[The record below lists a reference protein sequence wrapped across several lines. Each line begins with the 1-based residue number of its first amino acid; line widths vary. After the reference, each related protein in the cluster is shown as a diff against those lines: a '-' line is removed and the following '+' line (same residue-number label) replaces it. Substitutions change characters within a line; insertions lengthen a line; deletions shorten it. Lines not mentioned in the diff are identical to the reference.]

1 MSKFPAQSPRG
12 FWYRFISAVLRPLL
26 LAATA
31 RDWRGGQYLR
41 IDRGIVVAMNHLSWY
56 DPLVAAHFVNDNGR
70 PVRFLAKAE
79 IFKVPVLG
87 AILKSAGQIPVQRGN
102 SDAAAGS
109 LRAAFAAIEDK
120 QCVVIYPEGTLTRDP
135 KLWPMTAKTGA
146 ARIALTTGAPV
157 IPAAQW
163 GPQEVLAPYSK
174 RPKFFPRKT
183 MHVWAGPEVDL
194 DDLRA
199 LPVSAA
205 TLREATERIMR
216 DITKILATQRDEA
229 PPAVPLDRRI
239 ALEKKADS

>member
-41 IDRGIVVAMNHLSWY
+41 IDSGIVVAMNHLSWY

-216 DITKILATQRDEA
+216 DITKILATQRDEV

>member
-1 MSKFPAQSPRG
+1 
-12 FWYRFISAVLRPLL
+12 
-26 LAATA
+26 
-31 RDWRGGQYLR
+31 
-41 IDRGIVVAMNHLSWY
+41 MNHLSWY

-216 DITKILATQRDEA
+216 DITKILATQRDEV

>member
-239 ALEKKADS
+239 ALQKKADS